1 MTNKTENLTET
12 LAKAIE
18 LTCEKISKQSHQI
31 AELGKETRTGID
43 IHISFDLSDFD
54 TCVWLPTVSVE
65 NSYYGVDCA
74 NIGDLLD
81 IYYGEKSDRAKGD
94 VKDDDQLPKL
104 RSTD

>member
-1 MTNKTENLTET
+1 MTDQTERLTDT

-18 LTCEKISKQSHQI
+18 LTCEKISKQSRQI

-65 NSYYGVDCA
+65 NSYYGVDSA

-81 IYYGEKSDRAKGD
+81 IYYGENSD
-94 VKDDDQLPKL
+94 
-104 RSTD
+104 

>member
-1 MTNKTENLTET
+1 MINKTENLTET

-31 AELGKETRTGID
+31 AELGKDTRTGID

-54 TCVWLPTVSVE
+54 SCAWLPTVSVE
-65 NSYYGVDCA
+65 NTYYGVDRA

-81 IYYGEKSDRAKGD
+81 IYYG
-94 VKDDDQLPKL
+94 KDEQE
-104 RSTD
+104 

>member
-1 MTNKTENLTET
+1 MTNKTEKLTET

-65 NSYYGVDCA
+65 NTYYGVDHT

-81 IYYGEKSDRAKGD
+81 IYYGKEDENAGAE
-94 VKDDDQLPKL
+94 VQE
-104 RSTD
+104 

>member
-1 MTNKTENLTET
+1 MINKCENLTET

-43 IHISFDLSDFD
+43 IRISFDLSGFD
-54 TCVWLPTVSVE
+54 TCACLPTVSVE
-65 NSYYGVDCA
+65 NTYYGIDRA

-81 IYYGEKSDRAKGD
+81 ICYGKEDADGD
-94 VKDDDQLPKL
+94 K
-104 RSTD
+104 

>member
-1 MTNKTENLTET
+1 MIDKTENLTET

-31 AELGKETRTGID
+31 AELGKSTRTGID

-54 TCVWLPTVSVE
+54 TCVWIPTVSVE
-65 NSYYGVDCA
+65 NTYYGVDQT

-81 IYYGEKSDRAKGD
+81 IYYGNKESENE
-94 VKDDDQLPKL
+94 VQE
-104 RSTD
+104 

>member
-1 MTNKTENLTET
+1 MEDKTERLTDA

-43 IHISFDLSDFD
+43 ICISFDLD

-65 NSYYGVDCA
+65 NTYYGVDCA

-81 IYYGEKSDRAKGD
+81 IYYGKENKEENG
-94 VKDDDQLPKL
+94 
-104 RSTD
+104 

>member
-1 MTNKTENLTET
+1 MIMTDQTERLTDT

-18 LTCEKISKQSHQI
+18 LTCEKISKQSRQI

-65 NSYYGVDCA
+65 NTYFGVDRC

-81 IYYGEKSDRAKGD
+81 IYYG
-94 VKDDDQLPKL
+94 KDESIEEADQLPKL

>member
-1 MTNKTENLTET
+1 MIMTDQTERLTDT

-18 LTCEKISKQSHQI
+18 ITCEKISKQSRQI

-65 NSYYGVDCA
+65 NTYFGVDRCS
-74 NIGDLLD
+74 IGDLLD
-81 IYYGEKSDRAKGD
+81 IYYG
-94 VKDDDQLPKL
+94 KDESSEEADQLSEL

>member
-18 LTCEKISKQSHQI
+18 LTCEKISKQSRQI
-31 AELGKETRTGID
+31 SELGKDTRTGID

-65 NSYYGVDCA
+65 NTYYGVDHT

-81 IYYGEKSDRAKGD
+81 IYYGEKNE
-94 VKDDDQLPKL
+94 
-104 RSTD
+104 

>member
-1 MTNKTENLTET
+1 MVDKTENLTET

-18 LTCEKISKQSHQI
+18 LTCEKISKQSRQI
-31 AELGKETRTGID
+31 AELGKDTRTGID

-65 NSYYGVDCA
+65 NTYYGVDRA

-81 IYYGEKSDRAKGD
+81 IYYG
-94 VKDDDQLPKL
+94 KDESIEEAD
-104 RSTD
+104 

>member
-1 MTNKTENLTET
+1 MTNQMTNQTEKLTET

-18 LTCEKISKQSHQI
+18 LTCEKISKQSRQI

-43 IHISFDLSDFD
+43 ICISFDLSDFD

-65 NSYYGVDCA
+65 NTYYGVDSA

-81 IYYGEKSDRAKGD
+81 IYYGKEDADAG
-94 VKDDDQLPKL
+94 VEAQE
-104 RSTD
+104 

>member
-1 MTNKTENLTET
+1 MINKSEKLTET

-54 TCVWLPTVSVE
+54 TCVWLPTVTVE
-65 NSYYGVDCA
+65 NTYYGVDRT
-74 NIGDLLD
+74 NVGDLSD
-81 IYYGEKSDRAKGD
+81 IYYGKEDENAGAE
-94 VKDDDQLPKL
+94 VQE
-104 RSTD
+104 

>member
-1 MTNKTENLTET
+1 MIMTDQTERLTDT

-18 LTCEKISKQSHQI
+18 LTCEKISKQSRQI

-65 NSYYGVDCA
+65 NSYYGVDRA
-74 NIGDLLD
+74 NIEDLLD
-81 IYYGEKSDRAKGD
+81 IYYG
-94 VKDDDQLPKL
+94 KDESIEEAD
-104 RSTD
+104 

>member
-1 MTNKTENLTET
+1 MSNTTNKTENLTET

-65 NSYYGVDCA
+65 NTYYGVDRA
-74 NIGDLLD
+74 NVGDLLD
-81 IYYGEKSDRAKGD
+81 IYYGEKNE
-94 VKDDDQLPKL
+94 VQE
-104 RSTD
+104 

>member
-1 MTNKTENLTET
+1 MEDKTERLTDT

-31 AELGKETRTGID
+31 AELGKDTRTGID

-65 NSYYGVDCA
+65 NSYYGVDRA
-74 NIGDLLD
+74 NIEDLLD
-81 IYYGEKSDRAKGD
+81 IYYG
-94 VKDDDQLPKL
+94 KDESIEEAD
-104 RSTD
+104 